1 MASGEI
7 PITLG
12 IEEEFFLIDP
22 ETRDLLADPDPGIFE
37 ECERTRGP
45 HMVVPE
51 ALRAQ
56 IETNTKVC
64 ESIAE
69 LRTAVVETRR
79 LVIEAAAKHGAAV
92 FACSTHPFARWQA
105 QMTTPKERYR
115 EFEINFQDSM
125 RRLLIGGMHIH
136 AGFGDPDTRI
146 AVMTAMRQH
155 LPLLLALSTSSPF
168 NAGRETGFK
177 SYRLSIFGTLPR
189 TGMPGTLSSRAEY
202 DGLIESYQKMN
213 FIGDGSELWWDI
225 RPSHKYPT
233 IEMRICDVCPRI
245 EDAIGI
251 AALYAALVRNLQ
263 RRARDG
269 RLETEPLRELIL
281 ENRWVAQRYGVLGF
295 LGDLSDGGR
304 IDIQDYAARLLE
316 DLDEDARALGCETEI
331 GRILAIIRD
340 GSAADRQLDHYR
352 LRRLEG
358 DSDEEAL
365 RSVVDLIIG
374 ETRDGSG
381 AAT

>member
-1 MASGEI
+1 MVSDDI

-22 ETRDLLADPDPGIFE
+22 ETRDLLTNPDPRIFE

-64 ESIAE
+64 GSIAE
-69 LRTAVVETRR
+69 LRTAVEETRR
-79 LVIEAAAKHGAAV
+79 LVIEAAAKFDAAV
-92 FACSTHPFARWQA
+92 LACSMHPFARWQT
-105 QMTTPKERYR
+105 QMTTPKNRYR
-115 EFEINFQDSM
+115 EFENSFQENM

-146 AVMTAMRQH
+146 EVMTAIRRY
-155 LPLLLALSTSSPF
+155 LPLLLAVSTSSPF
-168 NAGRETGFK
+168 NAGRTTGFK

-189 TGMPGTLSSRAEY
+189 TGLPGPLSSYAEY
-202 DGLIESYQKMN
+202 DRLIENYQDMN
-213 FIGDGSELWWDI
+213 FIADGSELWWDI

-245 EDAIGI
+245 EDAISI
-251 AALYAALVRNLQ
+251 AALYASLLRNLL

-269 RLETEPLRELIL
+269 RLEAEPLTELIF
-281 ENRWVAQRYGVLGF
+281 ENRWVAQRYGVLAF
-295 LGDLSDGGR
+295 LGDLNNGGR
-304 IDIQDYAARLLE
+304 IDIQDYAEQLLE
-316 DLDEDARALGCETEI
+316 GLDEDAHALGCDAEI
-331 GRILAIIRD
+331 GQILTVIRE
-340 GSAADRQLDHYR
+340 GSAADRQVDHYR
-352 LRRLEG
+352 LRLLEG

-365 RSVVDLIIG
+365 RSVVDLMIA
-374 ETRDGSG
+374 ETKHGSS
-381 AAT
+381 ATA

>member
-1 MASGEI
+1 MVSGDI

-69 LRTAVVETRR
+69 LRTAVAETRR

-92 FACSTHPFARWQA
+92 LACSMHPFARWQT

-115 EFEINFQDSM
+115 QFEISFQDSM
-125 RRLLIGGMHIH
+125 RRLLIGGMHVH

-146 AVMTAMRQH
+146 EVMTALRRH
-155 LPLLLALSTSSPF
+155 LPLLLAVSTSSPF
-168 NAGRETGFK
+168 HAGRETGFK

-189 TGMPGTLSSRAEY
+189 TGMPGPLSSRAEF
-202 DGLIESYQKMN
+202 DELIENYQRMN

-233 IEMRICDVCPRI
+233 IELRICDVCPRI

-251 AALYAALVRNLQ
+251 AALYAALLRNLL
-263 RRARDG
+263 RRAREG
-269 RLETEPLRELIL
+269 RLEAEPLTELIL

-295 LGDLSDGGR
+295 LGDLADEGR
-304 IDIQDYAARLLE
+304 IDIQDYAARLLDDLEE
-316 DLDEDARALGCETEI
+316 DSRALGCEAEI

-340 GSAADRQLDHYR
+340 GSAADHQVDHYR

-365 RSVVDLIIG
+365 RSVVDLMIA
-374 ETRDGSG
+374 ETRHGSG